1 MGTQALVFFAAL
13 SLSIAWYGLNI
24 KEADRKVQ
32 SSAEHHAYRAQAV
45 QLAYSGVEVAVHKLG
60 WEKPS
65 QVSNLAG
72 EVVLDEGS
80 VVYTV
85 DDDGLPNK
93 EKQARVTSVATY
105 HGYNATTVA
114 ILECVGFTKTWLKEK
129 GKKKWF
135 SWETVSVK
143 TTIEE
148 EKKSGSSEPPTE
160 IDD

>member
-32 SSAEHHAYRAQAV
+32 SSAEHHAYRVQAV
-45 QLAYSGVEVAVHKLG
+45 QLAYSGLEVAVHKLG

-65 QVSNLAG
+65 KISSVAG
-72 EVVLDEGS
+72 EFLFDEGS
-80 VVYTV
+80 VVYTA

-93 EKQARVTSVATY
+93 EKEARVTSVATY
-105 HGYNATTVA
+105 YGYNATTVA
-114 ILECVGFTKTWLKEK
+114 ILECVGFTKTWSKEK

-135 SWETVSVK
+135 GWETLSVI

-148 EKKSGSSEPPTE
+148 EKKSSSLEPPT
-160 IDD
+160 

>member
-1 MGTQALVFFAAL
+1 MGTQALVLFAAL
-13 SLSIAWYGLNI
+13 SLSIALYGLNI
-24 KEADRKVQ
+24 KAADRKVQ
-32 SSAEHHAYRAQAV
+32 SSAQHHAYRAQAV
-45 QLAYSGVEVAVHKLG
+45 QVARTGVEVAVHKLG

-65 QVSNLAG
+65 NISSVAG
-72 EVVLDEGS
+72 EFLINEGS

-105 HGYNATTVA
+105 YGYNATTVA
-114 ILECVGFTKTWLKEK
+114 ILECIGFTKTWLKEK

-148 EKKSGSSEPPTE
+148 EKKSGSSELPTH
-160 IDD
+160 